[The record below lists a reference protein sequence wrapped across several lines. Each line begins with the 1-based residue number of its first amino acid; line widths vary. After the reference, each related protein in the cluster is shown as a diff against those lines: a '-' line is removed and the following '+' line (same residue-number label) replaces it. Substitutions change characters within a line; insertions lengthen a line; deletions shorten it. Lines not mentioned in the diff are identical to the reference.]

1 MVLGCKA
8 TSVLVNIPENILR
21 HSFVLMPL
29 YVVANIFE
37 RLKTVFFSRG
47 NIRLPGI
54 EVRRGVLGEYLR
66 RVQNHVF

>member
-1 MVLGCKA
+1 
-8 TSVLVNIPENILR
+8 
-21 HSFVLMPL
+21 MPL